1 MMRSTGS
8 LFLAIAAC
16 FADAGCIATKPVH
29 YYTLG
34 PGAPATT
41 ESKPGGLILLVGNIS
56 TPEAL
61 QDGRIRY
68 RTGPNEVGAYEYH
81 RWMEQPGT
89 MVRNA
94 LIRALRNSGQYQ
106 RVLES
111 GSSVS
116 GDYLL
121 RGNIEE
127 FDEVDGASIRTKIS
141 LHVELVELKTN
152 RNVWDQVL
160 EREEPV
166 NGKTVVEVV
175 QSLDRNLQ
183 HVVSDTTSE
192 VDRFLTSRVDDATK
206 KKSQCKLLHGAT
218 RRG

>member
-1 MMRSTGS
+1 MRSTISICLVMAGG
-8 LFLAIAAC
+8 LVAASC
-16 FADAGCIATKPVH
+16 VATRPVH

-34 PGAPATT
+34 PSAPPATQG
-41 ESKPGGLILLVGNIS
+41 KPDGLILLVGAIA

-68 RTGPNEVGAYEYH
+68 RTGSNEAGAYEYH
-81 RWMEQPGT
+81 RWTERPGS

-94 LIRALRNSGQYQ
+94 LIRALRDSGKYQ

-111 GSSVS
+111 GSSAN

-121 RGNIEE
+121 RGKLNE
-127 FDEVDGASIRTKIS
+127 FDEVDHASIQTKIS
-141 LHVELVELKTN
+141 LHVDLVDLKTN
-152 RNVWDQVL
+152 QNVWDHMV

-166 NGKTVVEVV
+166 NGKSVVEVV

-183 HVVSDTTSE
+183 HVVSEAAGEIDK
-192 VDRFLTSRVDDATK
+192 FLVSRR
-206 KKSQCKLLHGAT
+206 SGAPGA
-218 RRG
+218 RAAAQ

>member
-1 MMRSTGS
+1 MRSMIS
-8 LFLAIAAC
+8 IFLVM
-16 FADAGCIATKPVH
+16 AGCLANAGCVSTRPVH

-34 PGAPATT
+34 AAPPPANPGN
-41 ESKPGGLILLVGNIS
+41 PGGLILLVGNIE

-68 RTGPNEVGAYEYH
+68 RAGSNEAGAYEYH
-81 RWMEQPGT
+81 RWTERPGS

-94 LIRALRNSGQYQ
+94 LIRALRASGKYQ

-111 GSSVS
+111 GSSTN

-121 RGNIEE
+121 RGKLDE
-127 FDEVDGASIRTKIS
+127 FDEVDHASIQTKIS
-141 LHVELVELKTN
+141 LHIELIDRKTN
-152 RNVWDQVL
+152 QNVWDHTV

-166 NGKTVVEVV
+166 SGKGVVNVV

-183 HVVSDTTSE
+183 HVVRETTGE
-192 VDRFLTSRVDDATK
+192 IDKYLAAR
-206 KKSQCKLLHGAT
+206 H
-218 RRG
+218 

>member
-1 MMRSTGS
+1 MMRSIIS

-16 FADAGCIATKPVH
+16 LANAACVATRPVH

-34 PGAPATT
+34 AGAAASAQ
-41 ESKPGGLILLVGNIS
+41 SKPDGLILLVGTIS
-56 TPEAL
+56 TPESL

-68 RTGPNEVGAYEYH
+68 RTGPNEAGAYEYH
-81 RWMEQPGT
+81 RWTERPGS

-94 LIRALRNSGQYQ
+94 LMRALRSSGKYQ

-111 GSSVS
+111 GSSAN

-121 RGNIEE
+121 RGELEE
-127 FDEVDGASIRTKIS
+127 FDEVDAASLQTKIS
-141 LHVELVELKTN
+141 LHVELVDRKTN
-152 RNVWDQVL
+152 QNVWDHML

-166 NGKTVVEVV
+166 NSKTVVEVV

-183 HVVSDTTSE
+183 HVVSETATE
-192 VDRFLTSRVDDATK
+192 VDQFLTRK
-206 KKSQCKLLHGAT
+206 
-218 RRG
+218 

>member
-1 MMRSTGS
+1 MMRSILS

-16 FADAGCIATKPVH
+16 LAEAGCVATRPVH

-34 PGAPATT
+34 AGAPAAAQ
-41 ESKPGGLILLVGNIS
+41 SKPDGLILLVGNIS
-56 TPEAL
+56 TPESL

-68 RTGPNEVGAYEYH
+68 RTGSNEAGAYEYH
-81 RWMEQPGT
+81 RWTERPGS

-94 LIRALRNSGQYQ
+94 LMRALRSSGKYQ

-111 GSSVS
+111 GSSAN

-121 RGNIEE
+121 RGKLEE
-127 FDEVDGASIRTKIS
+127 FDEVDGASIQTKIS
-141 LHVELVELKTN
+141 LHVELVDRKTN
-152 RNVWDQVL
+152 QNVWDRML

-166 NGKTVVEVV
+166 NSKTVVEVV

-183 HVVSDTTSE
+183 HVVSETASE
-192 VDRFLTSRVDDATK
+192 VDKFLTP
-206 KKSQCKLLHGAT
+206 
-218 RRG
+218 RR

>member
-1 MMRSTGS
+1 MERRTGETMRSMILIFPVIVACLAGS
-8 LFLAIAAC
+8 
-16 FADAGCIATKPVH
+16 GCVSSRLVH

-34 PGAPATT
+34 APSPPANR
-41 ESKPGGLILLVGNIS
+41 EKPDGLILLVGGIA

-68 RTGPNEVGAYEYH
+68 RAGSNEVGTYEYH
-81 RWMEQPGT
+81 RWTERPGS

-94 LIRALRNSGQYQ
+94 LLRALRDSGKYR

-111 GSSVS
+111 GSSAN

-121 RGNIEE
+121 RGKLYE
-127 FDEVDGASIRTKIS
+127 FDEVDRASIQTKIA
-141 LHVELVELKTN
+141 LYLELVDRKTSQT
-152 RNVWDQVL
+152 VWDHTM

-166 NGKTVVEVV
+166 SGKSVLDVV

-183 HVVSDTTSE
+183 HVVDETAGEIDT
-192 VDRFLTSRVDDATK
+192 FLAAR
-206 KKSQCKLLHGAT
+206 H
-218 RRG
+218 

>member
-1 MMRSTGS
+1 MMRSTIPA
-8 LFLAIAAC
+8 LMAMAAC
-16 FADAGCIATKPVH
+16 IAGSGCISTRPVH

-34 PGAPATT
+34 ANAPPAIQG
-41 ESKPGGLILLVGNIS
+41 KPDGLILLVGNIA

-68 RTGPNEVGAYEYH
+68 RSGSNEAGAYEYH
-81 RWMEQPGT
+81 RWTERPGS

-94 LIRALRNSGQYQ
+94 LIRVLRDSGKYQ

-111 GSSVS
+111 GSSAN

-121 RGNIEE
+121 RGKLDE
-127 FDEVDGASIRTKIS
+127 FDEVDQASIQTKIS
-141 LHVELVELKTN
+141 LHVELVDRKTN
-152 RNVWDQVL
+152 QNVWDHTM

-166 NGKTVVEVV
+166 SSKSVVDVV

-183 HVVSDTTSE
+183 HVVSEISGETDK
-192 VDRFLTSRVDDATK
+192 FL
-206 KKSQCKLLHGAT
+206 GA
-218 RRG
+218 RH

>member
-1 MMRSTGS
+1 MRSMIS
-8 LFLAIAAC
+8 IFLVM
-16 FADAGCIATKPVH
+16 AGCLANAGCVSTRPVH

-34 PGAPATT
+34 AASPPANPGQP
-41 ESKPGGLILLVGNIS
+41 KPGGLILLVGNIA

-68 RTGPNEVGAYEYH
+68 RAGSNEAGAYEYH
-81 RWMEQPGT
+81 RWTERPGS

-94 LIRALRNSGQYQ
+94 LIRALRASGKYQ

-111 GSSVS
+111 GSSTN

-121 RGNIEE
+121 RGKLDE
-127 FDEVDGASIRTKIS
+127 FDEVDHASIQTKIS
-141 LHVELVELKTN
+141 LHIELIDRKTN
-152 RNVWDQVL
+152 QNVWDHTV

-166 NGKTVVEVV
+166 SGKGVVNVV

-183 HVVSDTTSE
+183 HVVRETTGE
-192 VDRFLTSRVDDATK
+192 IDKYLAAR
-206 KKSQCKLLHGAT
+206 H
-218 RRG
+218 